1 MVTKYRKKKER
12 YGQAEIS
19 KMNKENQV
27 SAQKN
32 KLDLLRD
39 KIHIL
44 ENQLKVLGIQD
55 SDDANEQYQKFFE
68 NIKTAKQYLQECK
81 GNSDKL
87 LEKIHDDCMPL
98 EQVEMKVVKT
108 LKIDEIIAMLEKL
121 QIEPIEKEIEKFEQ
135 FVKQIEKEIES
146 FTNKTRNK
154 QLAESEQR
162 LKQVEDN
169 VKALERLLKSVGE
182 ENLNLKKE
190 VEATTKI
197 KKVSNLADL

>member
-32 KLDLLRD
+32 KLELLRD

-68 NIKTAKQYLQECK
+68 NIKTAKQYLQEYK

-121 QIEPIEKEIEKFEQ
+121 QIEPIEKK
-135 FVKQIEKEIES
+135 
-146 FTNKTRNK
+146 
-154 QLAESEQR
+154 
-162 LKQVEDN
+162 
-169 VKALERLLKSVGE
+169 LKS
-182 ENLNLKKE
+182 
-190 VEATTKI
+190 
-197 KKVSNLADL
+197 SNSL